1 MKKGSRF
8 VLLLALLSLIA
19 FTSVGQ
25 FVLAQDA
32 TEEATEAPTPL
43 PTATFAPSVEGTLTI
58 WADEERTPAI
68 EAAGAAFEAEYGIP
82 VQIQQMGF
90 GDIRNNLVLGGPAGN
105 GPDIIIGAHDWLG
118 QLYAGGLLAP
128 IELPE
133 EVAAN
138 FNPLALQA
146 FNYEGQLYGLPYA
159 LEAIGIF
166 YNTDLVESVPATWAE
181 TIELAQQVVEDGS
194 AERGIAIPVGAGGD
208 PYHHYPLFTGF
219 GGYVFGR
226 DAEGN
231 YNPEDVG
238 LDNEGGI
245 AAMNEL
251 DRLVK
256 ADVLT
261 SATDYGAAQTLFQ
274 EGRLAMWITGPWAI
288 GDLTNSGV
296 PFAVA
301 PIPEMEETPRP
312 FMGAQ
317 GFMINAFSRNLL
329 LAQAFLTEFIATDEV
344 MQIIYDSN
352 PRPPSWLPIADAIDD
367 PNIQAF
373 TEVTTHADPMPAI
386 PQMAAVWDAWGRA
399 ILLVYQQDQ
408 NTSPEE
414 AIQQAAEAIRDQL
427 AAGSG
432 S

>member
-1 MKKGSRF
+1 MKKPVRF
-8 VLLLALLSLIA
+8 VLLALLALFTLSGVGKIA
-19 FTSVGQ
+19 
-25 FVLAQDA
+25 LAQ
-32 TEEATEAPTPL
+32 EATPEPTP
-43 PTATFAPSVEGTLTI
+43 TFAPSVEGTLTI

-68 EAAGAAFEAEYGIP
+68 EAAGAAFTAEYGIP
-82 VQIQQMGF
+82 VNIQQMGF

-128 IELPE
+128 IQLPE
-133 EVAAN
+133 DVAEK

-146 FNYEGQLYGLPYA
+146 FNYEGQLFGLPYA

-166 YNTDLVESVPATWAE
+166 YNTDMIDEVPATWAE
-181 TIELAQQVVEDGS
+181 TVELAQQLVADGT
-194 AERGIAIPVGAGGD
+194 AERGIAIPVGSGGD

-238 LDNEGGI
+238 LDSPGGI

-274 EGRLAMWITGPWAI
+274 EGRLGMWITGPWAI
-288 GDLTNSGV
+288 GALNESGV
-296 PFAVA
+296 PFAVS
-301 PIPEMEETPRP
+301 PFPVMEQQPRP

-317 GFMINAFSRNLL
+317 GFMINSFSKNQL
-329 LAQAFLTEFIATDEV
+329 LAQAFLTEFVATDEV
-344 MQIIYDSN
+344 MQLIYDAN
-352 PRPPSWLPIADAIDD
+352 PRPPAWLPVADAIED

-373 TEVTTHADPMPAI
+373 TEVTTEADPMPAI
-386 PQMAAVWDAWGRA
+386 PQMSAVWDAWGRA
-399 ILLVYQQDQ
+399 ILLVYQQDA
-408 NTSPEE
+408 NTTPEQ
-414 AIQQAAEAIRDQL
+414 AIQQAAEAVRDQI
-427 AAGSG
+427 AAGS
-432 S
+432 

>member
-1 MKKGSRF
+1 
-8 VLLLALLSLIA
+8 
-19 FTSVGQ
+19 
-25 FVLAQDA
+25 
-32 TEEATEAPTPL
+32 
-43 PTATFAPSVEGTLTI
+43 
-58 WADEERTPAI
+58 
-68 EAAGAAFEAEYGIP
+68 
-82 VQIQQMGF
+82 MGF

-118 QLYAGGLLAP
+118 QLHSGGLLAP

-133 EVAAN
+133 EIAAN

-146 FNYEGQLYGLPYA
+146 FNYEGQLYGVPYA
-159 LEAIGIF
+159 LEAIAIF
-166 YNTDLVESVPATWAE
+166 YNTDMIESVPETWAE
-181 TIELAQQVVEDGS
+181 TIELAQQVVADGS
-194 AERGIAIPVGAGGD
+194 AERGIAIPVGSGGD

-226 DAEGN
+226 DEAGN

-238 LDNEGGI
+238 LDTEGGI

-274 EGRLAMWITGPWAI
+274 EGRLAMWVTGPWAI
-288 GDLTNSGV
+288 GDLNASGV

-301 PIPEMEETPRP
+301 PVPTMEETPRP

-317 GFMINAFSRNLL
+317 GFMINAFSKNLL
-329 LAQAFLTEFIATDEV
+329 LAQAFLTEFVATDEV
-344 MQIIYDSN
+344 MQLIYDAN
-352 PRPPSWLPIADAIDD
+352 PRPPAWMPVAEAIDD

-399 ILLVYQQDQ
+399 ILLVYQQDP
-408 NTSPEE
+408 NTTPEQ
-414 AIQQAAEAIRDQL
+414 AIQQAAEAIREQI
-427 AAGSG
+427 AAGS
-432 S
+432 SS

>member
-1 MKKGSRF
+1 MKKNSRF
-8 VLLLALLSLIA
+8 ALLLALLALLSFA
-19 FTSVGQ
+19 SVAQ
-25 FVLAQDA
+25 FALAQEA
-32 TEEATEAPTPL
+32 TAEATEAPTPE

-58 WADEERTPAI
+58 WSDEERTPAI
-68 EAAGAAFEAEYGIP
+68 EAAAAAFTAEYDIP

-133 EVAAN
+133 EVAAK

-166 YNTDLVESVPATWAE
+166 YNTDLIDEVPATWAE
-181 TIELAQQVVEDGS
+181 TIELAQQLVADGK
-194 AERGIAIPVGAGGD
+194 AERGIAIPVGSGGD

-226 DAEGN
+226 DEAGS

-238 LDNEGGI
+238 LDSPGGI

-274 EGRLAMWITGPWAI
+274 EGRLGMWITGPWAI

-301 PIPEMEETPRP
+301 PFPTMEETPRP

-317 GFMINAFSRNLL
+317 GFMINSFSKNLL
-329 LAQAFLTEFIATDEV
+329 LAQAFLTEFVASDEV
-344 MQIIYDSN
+344 MQLIYESN
-352 PRPPSWLPIADAIDD
+352 PRPPAWLPVAEAIDD

-373 TEVTTHADPMPAI
+373 TEVTTAADPMPAI

-399 ILLVYQQDQ
+399 ILLVYQQDP
-408 NTSPEE
+408 NTTPEQ
-414 AIQQAAEAIRDQL
+414 AIKDASQAIRDQI

>member
-1 MKKGSRF
+1 MKKSFRF

-19 FTSVGQ
+19 FSSVVQ
-25 FVLAQDA
+25 FALAQDA
-32 TEEATEAPTPL
+32 TEEAPTPL

-68 EAAGAAFEAEYGIP
+68 EAAGAAFTEAYGIP

-128 IELPE
+128 INLPE

-159 LEAIGIF
+159 LEAIAIF
-166 YNTDLVESVPATWAE
+166 YNTDLVEAMPETWAE

-194 AERGIAIPVGAGGD
+194 AERGIAIPVGTGGD

-219 GGYVFGR
+219 GGYVFGL

-238 LDNEGGI
+238 LDSEGGI

-274 EGRLAMWITGPWAI
+274 DGRLAMWVTGPWAI

-301 PIPEMEETPRP
+301 PIPTMEETPRP

-317 GFMINAFSRNLL
+317 GFMINAFSKNSL
-329 LAQAFLTEFIATDEV
+329 LAQAFLSEFVATDEV

-352 PRPPSWLPIADAIDD
+352 PRPPAWLPIAEAIDD

-386 PQMAAVWDAWGRA
+386 PQMSAVWDAWGRA

-408 NTSPEE
+408 NTTPEA
-414 AIQQAAEAIRDQL
+414 AIQQAAEAIREQI
-427 AAGSG
+427 AAGS
-432 S
+432 

>member
-1 MKKGSRF
+1 MKKVSRF

-19 FTSVGQ
+19 FSSIVQ
-25 FVLAQDA
+25 LALAQ
-32 TEEATEAPTPL
+32 EATEAPTPL
-43 PTATFAPSVEGTLTI
+43 PTATFAPSVEGTLTV
-58 WADEERTPAI
+58 WSDEERTPAI
-68 EAAGAAFEAEYGIP
+68 EAAGKAFTEQYGVP

-128 IELPE
+128 IDLPE
-133 EVAAN
+133 DVAAK

-146 FNYEGQLYGLPYA
+146 FNYEGKLYGLPYA
-159 LEAIGIF
+159 LEAIAIF
-166 YNTDLVESVPATWAE
+166 YNTDLVEAVPDTWAA
-181 TIELAQQVVEDGS
+181 TVELAQQLVADGK
-194 AERGIAIPVGAGGD
+194 AERGIAIPVGTGGD

-219 GGYVFGR
+219 GSYVFGR
-226 DAEGN
+226 DEAGN
-231 YNPEDVG
+231 YNPQDVG
-238 LDNEGGI
+238 LDNPGGV

-256 ADVLT
+256 ANVLT

-274 EGRLAMWITGPWAI
+274 DGKLAMWITGPWAI
-288 GDLTNSGV
+288 GDLTKSGI
-296 PFAVA
+296 PFSVA
-301 PIPEMEETPRP
+301 PIPKMEETPRP

-317 GFMINAFSRNLL
+317 GFMINSFSKNLL
-329 LAQAFLTEFIATDEV
+329 LAQAFLTEFVATDEV
-344 MQIIYDSN
+344 MQLIYDAN
-352 PRPPSWLPIADAIDD
+352 PRPPAWLPVAEAIDD

-399 ILLVYQQDQ
+399 ILLVYQQDP
-408 NTSPEE
+408 NTTPEE
-414 AIQQAAEAIRDQL
+414 AIHQAADAIREQI
-427 AAGSG
+427 ASGSG

>member
-1 MKKGSRF
+1 MLKPSRF
-8 VLLLALLSLIA
+8 VLLLALLALLTFSGVA
-19 FTSVGQ
+19 QVA
-25 FVLAQDA
+25 LAQ
-32 TEEATEAPTPL
+32 EATPEPTP
-43 PTATFAPSVEGTLTI
+43 TFAPSVEGTLTI
-58 WADEERTPAI
+58 WSDEERTPAI

-118 QLYAGGLLAP
+118 QLYSGGLLAP

-146 FNYEGQLYGLPYA
+146 FSYEGQLYGLPYA
-159 LEAIGIF
+159 LEAIAIF
-166 YNTDLVESVPATWAE
+166 YNTDLIEAVPDTWAE
-181 TIELAQQVVEDGS
+181 TIELAEQVVADGE
-194 AERGIAIPVGAGGD
+194 AERGIAIPVGTGGD

-219 GGYVFGR
+219 GSYVFGL
-226 DAEGN
+226 DDEGS

-261 SATDYGAAQTLFQ
+261 SATDYGVAQSLFQ
-274 EGRLAMWITGPWAI
+274 DGQLAMWVTGPWAI
-288 GDLTNSGV
+288 GDLINSGV

-301 PIPEMEETPRP
+301 PIPTMEETPRP

-317 GFMINAFSRNLL
+317 GFMINAFSKNLL
-329 LAQAFLTEFIATDEV
+329 LAQAFLTEFVATDNV
-344 MQIIYDSN
+344 MQLIYDAN
-352 PRPPSWLPIADAIDD
+352 PRPPAWTPVAEAIDD

-408 NTSPEE
+408 NTTPEQ
-414 AIQQAAEAIRDQL
+414 AIQQAAEAIREQI
-427 AAGSG
+427 ASGSG

>member
-1 MKKGSRF
+1 MKKPVRF
-8 VLLLALLSLIA
+8 VLLALLALFTLSG
-19 FTSVGQ
+19 VGQ
-25 FVLAQDA
+25 IALAQ
-32 TEEATEAPTPL
+32 EATPEPTP
-43 PTATFAPSVEGTLTI
+43 TFAPSVEGTLTI

-68 EAAGAAFEAEYGIP
+68 EAAGAAFTAEYGIP
-82 VQIQQMGF
+82 VNIQQMGF

-118 QLYAGGLLAP
+118 QLYAGGLLSP
-128 IELPE
+128 IQLPE
-133 EVAAN
+133 DVAEK

-166 YNTDLVESVPATWAE
+166 YNTDMIDEVPATWAE
-181 TIELAQQVVEDGS
+181 TVELAQQLVADGK
-194 AERGIAIPVGAGGD
+194 AERGIAIPVGSGGD

-238 LDNEGGI
+238 LDSPGGI

-274 EGRLAMWITGPWAI
+274 EGRLGMWITGPWAI
-288 GDLTNSGV
+288 GALNESGV
-296 PFAVA
+296 PYAVS
-301 PIPEMEETPRP
+301 PFPMMEQQPRP

-317 GFMINAFSRNLL
+317 GFMINSFSKNQL
-329 LAQAFLTEFIATDEV
+329 LAQAFLTEFVATDEV
-344 MQIIYDSN
+344 MQLIYDAN
-352 PRPPSWLPIADAIDD
+352 PRPPAWLPVADAIED

-373 TEVTTHADPMPAI
+373 TEVTTEADPMPAI
-386 PQMAAVWDAWGRA
+386 PQMSAVWDAWGRA
-399 ILLVYQQDQ
+399 ILLVYQQDA
-408 NTSPEE
+408 NTTPEQ
-414 AIQQAAEAIRDQL
+414 AIQQAAEAIRDQI
-427 AAGSG
+427 AAGS
-432 S
+432 

>member
-1 MKKGSRF
+1 MKKPSRF
-8 VLLLALLSLIA
+8 ALVLALLALIALS
-19 FTSVGQ
+19 SV
-25 FVLAQDA
+25 AQLTVAQEA
-32 TEEATEAPTPL
+32 TAEATEAPTPL
-43 PTATFAPSVEGTLTI
+43 PTPTFAPSVEGTLTI
-58 WADEERTPAI
+58 WSDEERTPAI
-68 EAAGAAFEAEYGIP
+68 EAAGAAFTAEYGIP
-82 VQIQQMGF
+82 IQIQQMGF

-133 EVAAN
+133 DVAAK

-166 YNTDLVESVPATWAE
+166 YNTDLIAEVPATWAE
-181 TIELAQQVVEDGS
+181 TIELAQQLVADGK
-194 AERGIAIPVGAGGD
+194 AERGIAIPVGTGGD

-226 DAEGN
+226 DDAGS

-238 LDNEGGI
+238 LDSPGGI

-274 EGRLAMWITGPWAI
+274 EGKLGMWITGPWAI
-288 GDLTNSGV
+288 GTLNDSGV
-296 PFAVA
+296 AFAVA
-301 PIPEMEETPRP
+301 PFPTMEGTPRP

-317 GFMINAFSRNLL
+317 GFMINSFSKNQL
-329 LAQAFLTEFIATDEV
+329 LAQAFLTEFVATDEV
-344 MQIIYDSN
+344 MQLIYDAN
-352 PRPPSWLPIADAIDD
+352 PRPPAWMPVAEMIDD
-367 PNIQAF
+367 ANIQAF
-373 TEVTTHADPMPAI
+373 TEVTTNADPMPAI
-386 PQMAAVWDAWGRA
+386 PQMSAVWDAWGRA
-399 ILLVYQQDQ
+399 ILLVYQQDP
-408 NTSPEE
+408 NTTPEQ
-414 AIQQAAEAIRDQL
+414 AIQQAAEAIRDQI
-427 AAGSG
+427 AAGS
-432 S
+432 

>member
-1 MKKGSRF
+1 MNKSSRF
-8 VLLLALLSLIA
+8 VMLLVLLAL
-19 FTSVGQ
+19 TSITQVA
-25 FVLAQDA
+25 LAQ
-32 TEEATEAPTPL
+32 EATPEPTP
-43 PTATFAPSVEGTLTI
+43 TFVPSVEGTLTI

-68 EAAGAAFEAEYGIP
+68 EAAGEAFTEEYGIP

-105 GPDIIIGAHDWLG
+105 GPDILIGAHDWLG
-118 QLYAGGLLAP
+118 QLHAGGLLAP
-128 IELPE
+128 IELPPD
-133 EVAAN
+133 VAEK

-146 FNYEGQLYGLPYA
+146 FTYDGQLYGLPYA
-159 LEAIGIF
+159 VEAIGVF
-166 YNTDLVESVPATWAE
+166 YNTDMIESMPATWEE
-181 TIELAQQVVEDGS
+181 TIELAQQLVEEGT
-194 AERGIAIPVGAGGD
+194 AERGIAIPVGPGGD

-219 GGYVFGR
+219 GSYVFGR
-226 DAEGN
+226 DEEGN

-251 DRLVK
+251 DRLVE

-288 GDLTNSGV
+288 GTLEESGV

-301 PIPEMEETPRP
+301 PVPTMEETPRP

-317 GFMINAFSRNLL
+317 GFMINSFSRNLL
-329 LAQAFLTEFIATDEV
+329 LAQAFLTEFVATDEV
-344 MQIIYDSN
+344 MQLIYEAN
-352 PRPPSWLPIADAIDD
+352 PRPPAWLPLAEQLDD

-373 TEVTTHADPMPAI
+373 TEATLNADPMPAI

-399 ILLVYQQDQ
+399 ILLVYQQDP
-408 NTSPEE
+408 NTTPEQ
-414 AIQQAAEAIRDQL
+414 AIQQAAEAIREQI
-427 AAGSG
+427 ASGAGS
-432 S
+432 